1 MPVKRLAFA
10 YGRTFLFS
18 RLLLLGGLVT
28 LVALT
33 VATTPAFPVVTGA
46 VIAAILVVYGLV
58 FVLSPLLTDH
68 WITRSR
74 LILRQGWYFRAI
86 VPFADIE
93 SLAPADEAAR
103 TRVPLGIHR
112 PMGHPTL
119 FVTGGR
125 IGLVAL
131 RLGRPRRFWQA
142 FGLVASEILFDVTDR
157 EGFLAAFEER
167 RGSFTPVEPERAYAE
182 LRD

>member
-1 MPVKRLAFA
+1 MKRLGFP
-10 YGRTFLFS
+10 YGRTFLLG
-18 RLLLLGGLVT
+18 RLLLVSGLVT

-46 VIAAILVVYGLV
+46 IIAAILVVYGVV

-74 LILRQGWYFRAI
+74 IILRQGWYFKAV
-86 VPFADIE
+86 VPFSDIE
-93 SLAPADEAAR
+93 SLSPADDAAR
-103 TRVPLGIHR
+103 TRIPLGIHR

-125 IGLVAL
+125 TGLVAL
-131 RLGRPRRFWQA
+131 RLRQPRRFWQA

-157 EGFLAAFEER
+157 EGFLAGFQER
-167 RGSFTPVEPERAYAE
+167 RGSFTPVESERAYAE